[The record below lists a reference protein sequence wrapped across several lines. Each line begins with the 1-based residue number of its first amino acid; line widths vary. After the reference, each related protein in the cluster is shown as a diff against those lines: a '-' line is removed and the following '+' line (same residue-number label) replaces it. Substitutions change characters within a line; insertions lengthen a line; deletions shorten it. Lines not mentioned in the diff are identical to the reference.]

1 MNFYS
6 ISNLDIKII
15 YIENENNDSSD
26 WRECLFKRLMFF
38 ARSRA
43 RKYNNFSKK
52 DDILQESYLGLW
64 RSIQTFDHYKNFD
77 FYRWA
82 HWNISSKIKNFLSS
96 ESMNYNVI
104 VEKAN
109 YKNDCDFYENNVEH
123 ALQIKNIF
131 EGNYILTKREKIVL
145 SDLIMRGKTLRE
157 VGGEIGLSEER
168 VRQIKE
174 ESLFKIR
181 RVLNNVI

>member
-1 MNFYS
+1 
-6 ISNLDIKII
+6 
-15 YIENENNDSSD
+15 
-26 WRECLFKRLMFF
+26 
-38 ARSRA
+38 
-43 RKYNNFSKK
+43 
-52 DDILQESYLGLW
+52 
-64 RSIQTFDHYKNFD
+64 
-77 FYRWA
+77 
-82 HWNISSKIKNFLSS
+82 
-96 ESMNYNVI
+96 MNYNVI

-181 RVLNNVI
+181 RVLNNAA